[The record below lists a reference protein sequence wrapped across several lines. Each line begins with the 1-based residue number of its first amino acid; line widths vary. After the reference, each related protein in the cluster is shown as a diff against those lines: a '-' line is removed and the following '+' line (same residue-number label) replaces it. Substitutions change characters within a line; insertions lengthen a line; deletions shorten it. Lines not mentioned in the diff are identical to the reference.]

1 MLGQDAILVVLA
13 LHFHEAQR
21 HAVHQERDVGSE
33 TTFPI
38 SIGQLGNH
46 REVIISGIFEVDEA
60 VALYA
65 RVQAS
70 EESAAQVV
78 ARKLEFQLVHK
89 VMGPWSTSTGLPLMR
104 SSRCAKQLEE
114 DVRVSVVIDAWSIT
128 LDGTIAIPDAR
139 GMNNRRKLYVFVFWP
154 AHNFTAFPANPSS
167 QII

>member
-1 MLGQDAILVVLA
+1 MHPVVLCQDAILVVLA

-33 TTFPI
+33 TILPI

-46 REVIISGIFEVDEA
+46 REVIISGIFQVDEA

-78 ARKLEFQLVHK
+78 ARKLELQLAHK
-89 VMGPWSTSTGLPLMR
+89 VMGLVGVNWLTVDAPKY
-104 SSRCAKQLEE
+104 CAKRLEE
-114 DVRVSVVIDAWSIT
+114 DVRVGVVIDA
-128 LDGTIAIPDAR
+128 
-139 GMNNRRKLYVFVFWP
+139 
-154 AHNFTAFPANPSS
+154 
-167 QII
+167 